1 VSRVIFTVGRLAHA
15 TGTKPVTIRYYEKIG
30 LLPSVSRNS
39 SGYRQYSV
47 EDRDRLLFIR
57 RCRGLGFSLDDIRE
71 LLGLADHHRASCAPV
86 DAKVA
91 EQLKQ
96 VRVRIRDLQGL
107 EQELQRLLSCC
118 QGGVIKECRII
129 ESLSQHRRMKTASV
143 VDQSGPRGS
152 S

>member
-1 VSRVIFTVGRLAHA
+1 M
-15 TGTKPVTIRYYEKIG
+15 
-30 LLPSVSRNS
+30 
-39 SGYRQYSV
+39 
-47 EDRDRLLFIR
+47 
-57 RCRGLGFSLDDIRE
+57 
-71 LLGLADHHRASCAPV
+71 